1 MPKLTIVSKEK
12 TTFYRECFVFCIFV
26 LSLNSF
32 SSFLQDSTS
41 KPIPIML
48 CGNKTDLRESYA
60 EEGKTVI
67 PTENGEKLAKVR
79 LHVNFLI

>member
-67 PTENGEKLAKVR
+67 TTENGEKLAKVR